1 VVIFYFCL
9 FKIPFDLKFQHP
21 DIFLFQRL
29 KKGNLSAL
37 TKLYDKYFGSLC
49 NFAFLFLKDT
59 MSAEEIVDDVFIHIW
74 ENREKLFI
82 KTNVK
87 SYLYRSTRNGV
98 ISHLRKNKTRFEA
111 LQLLDN
117 KNQGARFPL
126 APDTIMIRKEIASR
140 IETILQQLPP
150 QAGLVFRLHKVD
162 GMRYAE
168 IAEVLDISIKTVEN
182 HMGRALKIFRRIYDE
197 NASFFD
203 D

>member
-1 VVIFYFCL
+1 M
-9 FKIPFDLKFQHP
+9 KFQHP

-29 KKGNLSAL
+29 KKGNIAAL
-37 TKLYDKYFGSLC
+37 TKLHDKYFESLC
-49 NFAFLFLKDT
+49 NFAFLFLKDA

-98 ISHLRKNKTRFEA
+98 ISYLRKNKMRFEA
-111 LQLLDN
+111 LQLIEN
-117 KNQGARFPL
+117 KKQGTRFPL
-126 APDTIMIRKEIASR
+126 TPDTIMVRKEIASR
-140 IETILQQLPP
+140 IEDILQQLPP

-162 GMRYAE
+162 GMKYAE
-168 IAEVLDISIKTVEN
+168 IAEVLEISIKTVEN